1 MTDYNHSY
9 DTNEAIIQRLDE
21 LMENSDKTYDSPR
34 IRRAIEFAV
43 AAHEGQFRQSGEEY
57 VCHPLHVACIL
68 VEIGMDSD
76 AVAAAL
82 LHDVV
87 EDTAVELSEIA
98 NLFGQDVADL
108 VDGVTKITKM
118 NFSTREEQHA
128 ENVRKMLLAMSKD
141 VRVMIIKLADRL
153 HNMRTSDG
161 WEEQKQRDKA
171 RETLDIYAPLAH
183 RLGIRTI
190 KDELEDRSLR
200 ILDPVAYKEIGEKLT
215 MHANERTDFL
225 QGIQE
230 RIGEHLKEYGLSAN
244 ISGRVKSYAGIYR
257 KMYMRGRAFDEIFD
271 IYAVRVIVDNLND
284 CYNALGVIHEMFT
297 PLPNRFKDYISTPK
311 PNMYQSLHTT
321 VVSKEKIPFEVQ
333 IRTWDM
339 HYTAEYGIAAHWKYK
354 AGIQKKD
361 KLEERLAWVR
371 QFIENQKDVDDAED
385 IVRSIKTDLDVE
397 DVFVFTPKGDVVN
410 LPEGSTV
417 IDFAY
422 NIHTAV
428 GNRMVGAKVN
438 GRIVPLDYKVKT
450 GEIVEVLTTSA
461 ANHGPSR
468 DWLSIVHTGEA
479 RNKIRSW
486 FKKERREENIQQ
498 GRAELERELSR
509 NLIRLP
515 EERMEQFLMNQA
527 KKQHCATLD
536 DFYAAIGYGGVLLS
550 RLLPRIK
557 EEYNRIRREEHIAA
571 TPLQPVTPPPRR
583 RNMGGVVIDNLD
595 DCLVKFAQC
604 CNPVPGDPIVGFI
617 TRGYGVSIHRRDC
630 CNVPKDIK
638 NAANKERWVNVQ
650 WEQSVDT
657 QFNANLRIIAHDQV
671 NLLLKI
677 ATTLS
682 NLHVPVHSIN
692 ARDQENGAVVTMT
705 VAVNSVDHL
714 EYVIGK
720 LRAVPGVDDVQRT
733 SV

>member
-1 MTDYNHSY
+1 MSNRSCVECKELVI
-9 DTNEAIIQRLDE
+9 NELKTLIE
-21 LMENSDKTYDSPR
+21 KSDKQYDVER
-34 IRRAIEFAV
+34 IQNAV
-43 AAHEGQFRQSGEEY
+43 ALAVEAHDGQRRQSGEEY

-76 AVAAAL
+76 AVIAAL

-87 EDTAVELSEIA
+87 EDTDTELADISRS
-98 NLFGQDVADL
+98 FGQEVADL

-118 NFSTREEQHA
+118 EFSTREEQQA

-141 VRVMIIKLADRL
+141 VRVMIIKLAARL

-161 WEEQKQRDKA
+161 WKPQKQRDKA

-183 RLGIRTI
+183 RLGIRTM
-190 KDELEDRSLR
+190 KEELEDLSLR
-200 ILDPVAYKEIGEKLT
+200 VLDPVACKEIEENL
-215 MHANERTDFL
+215 ALRADERNLFL
-225 QGIQE
+225 QNIQE
-230 RIGEHLKEYGLSAN
+230 QILDHLAKFGLKAH
-244 ISGRVKSYAGIYR
+244 IAGRVKSYAGIYR

-271 IYAVRVIVDNLND
+271 IYAVRIIVDSMND
-284 CYNALGVIHEMFT
+284 CYNVLGIIHEMFT

-371 QFIENQKDVDDAED
+371 QFIESQQDVDDAED
-385 IVRSIKTDLDVE
+385 IVQNIKTDLDIE
-397 DVFVFTPKGDVVN
+397 DVFVFTPKGDVISM
-410 LPEGSTV
+410 PEGSTV

-422 NIHTAV
+422 AIHTAV

-438 GRIVPLDYKVKT
+438 GRIVPLDYRVKT

-468 DWLSIVHTGEA
+468 DWLNIVHTGEA

-515 EERMEQFLMNQA
+515 EERMEQFLLAQA
-527 KKQHCATLD
+527 KKQHCATID
-536 DFYAAIGYGGVLLS
+536 DFYAAIGYGGVMLS
-550 RLLPRIK
+550 RLIPRIK
-557 EEYNRIRREEHIAA
+557 EEFNRMQKEGQIAA
-571 TPLQPVTPPPRR
+571 SIANPVTPAPRR
-583 RNMGGVVIDNLD
+583 RQNLGGVIVDQMD

-604 CNPVPGDPIVGFI
+604 CNPVPGDLIIGFI

-630 CNVPKDIK
+630 TNVPKDLL
-638 NAANKERWVNVQ
+638 NDPNKERWVSVQ
-650 WEQSVDT
+650 WEQTVDT
-657 QFNANLRIIAHDQV
+657 EFNANLHIVAHDQQ
-671 NLLLKI
+671 NLLLKL
-677 ATTLS
+677 ATTLA
-682 NLHVPVHSIN
+682 NLHIPVHSIN
-692 ARDQENGAVVTMT
+692 ARDQESGAVVTLT
-705 VAVNSVDHL
+705 IAVNSVEHL
-714 EYVIGK
+714 QYVIQR
-720 LRAVPGVDDVQRT
+720 LRSVPGVDEVQRT
-733 SV
+733 GL